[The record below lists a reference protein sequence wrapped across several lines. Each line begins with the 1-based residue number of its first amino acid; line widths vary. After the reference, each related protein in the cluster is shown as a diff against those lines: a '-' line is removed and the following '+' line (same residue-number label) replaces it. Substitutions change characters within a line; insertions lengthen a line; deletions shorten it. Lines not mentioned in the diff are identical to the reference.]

1 MYIAF
6 GENFYLPRLLA
17 TGVKIGS
24 EMARF
29 SFSEKFS
36 VNSIDL
42 EFSKCV
48 ILII

>member
-6 GENFYLPRLLA
+6 VVNFYLPRLLA
-17 TGVKIGS
+17 RGVKIGS

-29 SFSEKFS
+29 SFSEMFS

-42 EFSKCV
+42 EFSSA
-48 ILII
+48 LY

>member
-6 GENFYLPRLLA
+6 VVNFYLPRLLA
-17 TGVKIGS
+17 RGVKIGS

-29 SFSEKFS
+29 SFSEVS